1 MALRR
6 GAQEKGAERSGRAGE
21 LPIDLAT
28 SIPATMGPKFADR
41 FVPEPSPAAEV
52 VRCRDLLDPTRLAEA
67 IDRSAFA
74 DGEPETGAAADR
86 RAAASRWSRHYAGT
100 MLQAVLVAMA
110 FGVGLDASLDRASI
124 VMKGT
129 IPRGLHLSDPLG
141 GVLLWPPRLGTA
153 PGTGRVAAD
162 LSELH
167 AHVLSNVMAGNVMP
181 MMERVLALVKVS
193 PRMLRCNVAEQVEG
207 VYERAR
213 QVLGGGARPFVEDH
227 RAVVESPSMP
237 GVPGPNPLG
246 DTMEWDRVE
255 EPDFPDSLH
264 RRHVCCI
271 TFVLPDRPGRYC
283 WNCPLLP
290 LSERVALARA
300 DGMGGPGA
308 TPNI

>member
-6 GAQEKGAERSGRAGE
+6 DAQERGAERSVGREG
-21 LPIDLAT
+21 LPVDLTASIAAT
-28 SIPATMGPKFADR
+28 LGPRYANR

-52 VRCRDLLDPTRLAEA
+52 VRCRDLLDSTRLGEA
-67 IDRSAFA
+67 IDRCAFA
-74 DGEPETGAAADR
+74 DAEPQAGAAFDR

-110 FGVGLDASLDRASI
+110 LGVGLDASLDRASV
-124 VMKGT
+124 VMMGT
-129 IPRGLHLSDPLG
+129 IPRGLHLSEPLG
-141 GVLLWPPRLGTA
+141 GVLLWPPRLGRD
-153 PGTGRVAAD
+153 PGPGRVAASLTD
-162 LSELH
+162 LH
-167 AHVLSNVMAGNVMP
+167 AHVLSRVMAGNVMP
-181 MMERVLALVKVS
+181 MLERVLEVVKVS

-213 QVLGGGARPFVEDH
+213 EALGSGAEPFVEDH

-237 GVPGPNPLG
+237 GVPGPNPLA
-246 DTMEWDRVE
+246 DTMEWDRVD
-255 EPDFPDSLH
+255 EPGFPDSLH

-271 TFVLPDRPGRYC
+271 TFILPDRPGRYC

-300 DGMGGPGA
+300 DGIGRPVEQGG
-308 TPNI
+308 